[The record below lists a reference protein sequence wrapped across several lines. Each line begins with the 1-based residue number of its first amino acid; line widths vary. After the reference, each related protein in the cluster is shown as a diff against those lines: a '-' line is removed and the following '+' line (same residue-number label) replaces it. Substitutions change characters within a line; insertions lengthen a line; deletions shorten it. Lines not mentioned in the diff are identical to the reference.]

1 MEEQKKVLIL
11 GIGNLLLKDEGI
23 GIHVVN
29 RLKDMV
35 LPPYVEVI
43 DGGTLSNY
51 FIEIVGGREKVI
63 VIDSIKADGPP
74 GTIYRLTGSDIENKR
89 KGYYRTVFEQEFID
103 AWKTTYIL
111 GTQPEEVVLI
121 GVEPEDTGEKSL
133 MLEIG
138 LTPTIEKR
146 IPDIIEMVMKEI
158 EIY

>member
-1 MEEQKKVLIL
+1 VEDQKKILIL
-11 GIGNLLLKDEGI
+11 GIGNILLKDEGI

-35 LPPYVEVI
+35 LPLYVEVV
-43 DGGTLSNY
+43 DGGTLSDY
-51 FIEIVGGREKVI
+51 FFHLIGGRKKVI

-74 GTIYRLTGSDIENKR
+74 GTIYRLTGSDIEDKR

-103 AWKTTYIL
+103 AWKTTYLL
-111 GTQPEEVVLI
+111 GTQPEEVVYI
-121 GVEPEDTGEKSL
+121 GVEPEDTGEKTL

-138 LTPTIEKR
+138 LTPTLEKR

-158 EIY
+158 TS